1 MQCFYILRQQAI
13 CHNNTQKRVSSQ
25 TPDPFTIFIYLAF
38 PYETHFDFYLQS
50 SFEDCIFS
58 INSIFYTHNYT
69 ILKKLFSALCFL
81 GHNKDKTNISQKQ
94 VFCLYFITKMKKKL
108 ISCFQMCFSR
118 AKNNRRHTLKRDAGG
133 LSFPQQ
139 LLQQHRFVGG
149 YEVHFL
155 IDEPLHVRFFVDCP
169 DIDFQS

>member
-1 MQCFYILRQQAI
+1 MKRILI
-13 CHNNTQKRVSSQ
+13 
-25 TPDPFTIFIYLAF
+25 FTFSLLY
-38 PYETHFDFYLQS
+38 
-50 SFEDCIFS
+50 EDCIFS

-69 ILKKLFSALCFL
+69 LLKKLFSALCFL

-94 VFCLYFITKMKKKL
+94 VFCLYFIAKNEEKNLFLVFK
-108 ISCFQMCFSR
+108 SVFQEQ
-118 AKNNRRHTLKRDAGG
+118 KNNRRHTLKRDAGW
-133 LSFPQQ
+133 LLFPQQ

>member
-1 MQCFYILRQQAI
+1 MKRILI
-13 CHNNTQKRVSSQ
+13 
-25 TPDPFTIFIYLAF
+25 FTFSL
-38 PYETHFDFYLQS
+38 LS
-50 SFEDCIFS
+50 EDCIFS
-58 INSIFYTHNYT
+58 INPIFYTHNYT
-69 ILKKLFSALCFL
+69 LLKKLFSALCFL

-118 AKNNRRHTLKRDAGG
+118 AKNNQRHTLKRDAGG
-133 LSFPQQ
+133 LLFPQL

>member
-1 MQCFYILRQQAI
+1 MKRILI
-13 CHNNTQKRVSSQ
+13 
-25 TPDPFTIFIYLAF
+25 FTFSL
-38 PYETHFDFYLQS
+38 LS
-50 SFEDCIFS
+50 EDCIFS

-69 ILKKLFSALCFL
+69 LLKKLFSALCFL

-108 ISCFQMCFSR
+108 ISCFQTCFSR
-118 AKNNRRHTLKRDAGG
+118 AKNNRRHTLKCDAGG
-133 LSFPQQ
+133 LLFPQQ

-169 DIDFQS
+169 DIDFQP

>member
-1 MQCFYILRQQAI
+1 MFLYTAATSQAVTSTHRKGYPHRHPI
-13 CHNNTQKRVSSQ
+13 PLLFLSN
-25 TPDPFTIFIYLAF
+25 LAF

-94 VFCLYFITKMKKKL
+94 AFCLYFIIKMKKKL
-108 ISCFQMCFSR
+108 ISCFQICFSR
-118 AKNNRRHTLKRDAGG
+118 AKKQPAPHFEARRRRVVISATAAAAT
-133 LSFPQQ
+133 P
-139 LLQQHRFVGG
+139 
-149 YEVHFL
+149 
-155 IDEPLHVRFFVDCP
+155 VRWWL
-169 DIDFQS
+169 